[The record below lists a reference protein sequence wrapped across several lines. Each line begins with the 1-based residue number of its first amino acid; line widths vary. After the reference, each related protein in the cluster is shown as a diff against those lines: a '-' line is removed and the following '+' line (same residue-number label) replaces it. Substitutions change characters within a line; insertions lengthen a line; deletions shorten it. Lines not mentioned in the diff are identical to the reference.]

1 VDFNFKLD
9 DSKCIGCGVCAKAC
23 LTDAILINEYKKP
36 YMKDIGGK
44 IGWQGCLRCQRC
56 MAICPTGAISI
67 LGKNPNNSY
76 AITDC
81 ATPEQL
87 EALIACR
94 RTCRSYQHKQ
104 VDKALIAR
112 MLKSVSNAPNGSCN
126 QLVEF
131 TIIDDI
137 DVMDSF
143 RKMAYDQMVALALR
157 GIYPHRFSK
166 GEYEQMK
173 TWENTKYD
181 GDMLFATAPHLL
193 VAHAP
198 INRGEWI
205 TDVNIALA
213 YFELLLAANGLGSIY
228 LGFAMAAFEVMP
240 EIKAKLNIP
249 ENHFFSSML
258 GFGFPNYKFKRGVQR
273 DGVNK
278 INIIENI

>member
-1 VDFNFKLD
+1 
-9 DSKCIGCGVCAKAC
+9 
-23 LTDAILINEYKKP
+23 
-36 YMKDIGGK
+36 
-44 IGWQGCLRCQRC
+44 
-56 MAICPTGAISI
+56 
-67 LGKNPNNSY
+67 
-76 AITDC
+76 
-81 ATPEQL
+81 
-87 EALIACR
+87 
-94 RTCRSYQHKQ
+94 
-104 VDKALIAR
+104 
-112 MLKSVSNAPNGSCN
+112 
-126 QLVEF
+126 
-131 TIIDDI
+131 
-137 DVMDSF
+137 
-143 RKMAYDQMVALALR
+143 
-157 GIYPHRFSK
+157 
-166 GEYEQMK
+166 MK